1 MRYIHENFPTS
12 NAINLAKQK
21 EIPTSNAI
29 KSEKQKKNPLVY
41 LSLASTVLV
50 MWHLDKRIDLEKSS
64 VSILKL
70 VSPDGLLASGTVGWE
85 DEGTKDV
92 IG

>member
-1 MRYIHENFPTS
+1 M
-12 NAINLAKQK
+12 
-21 EIPTSNAI
+21 
-29 KSEKQKKNPLVY
+29 
-41 LSLASTVLV
+41 SLASTVLV

>member
-1 MRYIHENFPTS
+1 M
-12 NAINLAKQK
+12 
-21 EIPTSNAI
+21 
-29 KSEKQKKNPLVY
+29 
-41 LSLASTVLV
+41 SLASTVLV
-50 MWHLDKRIDLEKSS
+50 MWHLDKHIVLEKSS